1 MAEKKTHIAIISTW
15 FPTPANTSGVFVRDQ
30 ADALIDAGN
39 KVSVFMFQYFS
50 PMAWLKKKLKG
61 ESLNQWIRGKNTIPF
76 AYDFV
81 NFSPTRF
88 SSNPVES
95 QKKAFLKFIAKS
107 FTDYISKNGKPDVIH
122 HHGVA
127 DYCYVTAYLS
137 KQFNIPYV
145 ITEHSM
151 FIDKVDHFTAYET
164 KEERLEII
172 QHAAVR
178 MAVSSFYAKFN
189 SELFQAPFIT
199 MPNMINNDF
208 ANTSLPSFPKKINPF
223 YFLNIGALSRRKRQ
237 DILIEA
243 FTEAFKGNK
252 EIQLIIA
259 GNGELESDLKKLIA
273 SLGMQEQIQLPGFKE
288 KNKVIEFLDKS
299 HVVVISSEKESFSI
313 AAAEALFRGNP
324 VLTTLCKGPEDF
336 INASNGLTCQLNDVN
351 DMKKK
356 LLEIYS
362 KYSSYKHIQ
371 IAEDARKQY
380 SEQVIARKLEDVY
393 RQAISLSS
401 LPA

>member
-1 MAEKKTHIAIISTW
+1 MVEKKLHIAIISTW

-50 PMAWLKKKLKG
+50 PMAWLKKKIKG
-61 ESLNQWIRGKNTIPF
+61 EPLNQWIGSKNTNPL

-88 SSNPVES
+88 SSNPIEV
-95 QKKAFLKFIAKS
+95 QKKAFLNYIDKS
-107 FTDYISKNGKPDVIH
+107 FSDYIQKNGKPDVIH

-127 DYCYVTAYLS
+127 DYCYVTTYLS

-164 KEERLEII
+164 KEERLEMIKY
-172 QHAAVR
+172 AGVR
-178 MAVSSFYAKFN
+178 MAVSNFYAKFN
-189 SELFQAPFIT
+189 SELFHAPFIT

-208 ANTSLPSFPKKINPF
+208 ANTPLPSFPKKNNPF

-237 DILIEA
+237 DILIQA
-243 FTEAFKGNK
+243 FADAFKGNK
-252 EIQLIIA
+252 EIQLVIA
-259 GNGELESDLKKLIA
+259 GNGELESDLKKLIT
-273 SLGMQEQIQLPGFKE
+273 SLGMNEQIQLAGYKE
-288 KNKVIEFLDKS
+288 KNEVIELLDKS
-299 HVVVISSEKESFSI
+299 NVIVISSEKESFSM

-336 INASNGLTCQLNDVN
+336 INENNGLTCQINDVD
-351 DMKKK
+351 DMKEK
-356 LLEIYS
+356 LLDIY
-362 KYSSYKHIQ
+362 KQYSSYKHLQ
-371 IAEDARKQY
+371 ITEDARKQY
-380 SEQVIARKLEDVY
+380 SEQVIARKLEEVY

-401 LPA
+401 PPA